1 MLLAIASWLC
11 CEIRVEA
18 TVAVVVMRVVAV
30 LVVAVLVVVDVQL
43 EWEQRRAAGTRR
55 GLSLTNHH
63 HPLPKKAYP
72 RL

>member
-18 TVAVVVMRVVAV
+18 TVAVVVMM
-30 LVVAVLVVVDVQL
+30 VVAVLVVVDVQL

-63 HPLPKKAYP
+63 RPLPKKAYP